1 LPTILN
7 ARFGD
12 RQRWKNAGVII
23 ILSAIYFLPSLRLML
38 VGTYYPS
45 FSMVMVLVLP
55 FLQYGYLTVKKQF
68 SYRPFQFSIFNK

>member
-1 LPTILN
+1 LSTILN

-12 RQRWKNAGVII
+12 RQRYANAGVII

-45 FSMVMVLVLP
+45 FLVVMFLILP
-55 FLQYGYLTVKKQF
+55 TLQYGYLTVKKQF
-68 SYRPFQFSIFNK
+68 CDRPFQFLTND